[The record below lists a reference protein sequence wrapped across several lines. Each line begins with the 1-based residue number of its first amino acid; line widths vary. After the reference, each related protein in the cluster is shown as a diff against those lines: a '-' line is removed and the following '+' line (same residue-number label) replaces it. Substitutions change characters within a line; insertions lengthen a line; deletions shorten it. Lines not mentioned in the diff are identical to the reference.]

1 MYVCIVWTEAD
12 LVINEVMWWDN
23 GVYVCNVNAP
33 GDTSGITYK
42 EVKLIVYS
50 KKETMNV
57 YN

>member
-23 GVYVCNVNAP
+23 GVYICNVNAP
-33 GDTSGITYK
+33 GDTSGITSK

-50 KKETMNV
+50 KKENMNA
-57 YN
+57 